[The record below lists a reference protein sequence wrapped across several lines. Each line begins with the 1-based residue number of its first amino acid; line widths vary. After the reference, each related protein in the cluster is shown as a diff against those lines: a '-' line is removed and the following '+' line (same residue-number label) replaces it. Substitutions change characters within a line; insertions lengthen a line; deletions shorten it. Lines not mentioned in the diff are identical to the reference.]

1 MSEFDLVVSGNIVEA
16 DKVVENGWLAARG
29 GKIVARG
36 TGRAPQA
43 RDRVDAG
50 GRWILP
56 GAVDGQVHAGSQ
68 AGQEGLGHA
77 SRAAAAGGITV
88 MVDMPYD
95 DPEPVAS
102 RPQLDAKLAEVER
115 DCHVDVGLFGTL
127 NDKYGL

>member
-16 DKVVENGWLAARG
+16 DKVVENGWLAARD

-43 RDRVDAG
+43 RDRVEAA
-50 GRWILP
+50 GRWIMP

-77 SRAAAAGGITV
+77 SRAWMSPAMRRVSTLVLPDPAPATISSAG
-88 MVDMPYD
+88 P
-95 DPEPVAS
+95 
-102 RPQLDAKLAEVER
+102 R
-115 DCHVDVGLFGTL
+115 
-127 NDKYGL
+127 